1 METPG
6 NTVIHA
12 ENLNLL
18 SSSNLAQIYNNVNLI
33 NEEGSFLKA
42 DSIEYDFEQKKLKV
56 SMFDKERIKMK
67 VVSN

>member
-42 DSIEYDFEQKKLKV
+42 DSIEYDFEQKTRLLQ
-56 SMFDKERIKMK
+56 
-67 VVSN
+67 